1 MKQPIDL
8 PIGSMVVG
16 DSFFVPC
23 VDETE
28 VKDEA
33 RKIARIYKYRIR
45 TESIVYNGLFGV
57 RVWRIE

>member
-1 MKQPIDL
+1 MKQPIEL
-8 PIGSMVVG
+8 PIGSMMVG

-28 VKDEA
+28 VKNEA
-33 RKIARIYKYRIR
+33 RKIARQYKYRLR
-45 TESIVYNGLFGV
+45 LESVVYNTLFGV

>member
-1 MKQPIDL
+1 MKQPIEL
-8 PIGSMVVG
+8 PISSMMVG

-33 RKIARIYKYRIR
+33 RKIARQYKYKLRI
-45 TESIVYNGLFGV
+45 ESIVYNGLFGV